1 MDFLKVKSKWTH
13 LSIKDILLI
22 DKSNIW
28 LLLES
33 DSNMKT
39 KFLFSVCNSQF
50 SQLEKVKGEMIGK

>member
-33 DSNMKT
+33 NSNIKI

-50 SQLEKVKGEMIGK
+50 SYPEKVKGEMIGK